1 MLRRPKTLRKY
12 HEADETQDASSETN
26 STPLCNIGLK
36 RKVRGNGT
44 LAEIKKQK
52 MKNIKINNVVN
63 NKSTKQSPNSNKNN
77 NDR

>member
-1 MLRRPKTLRKY
+1 MNGELSQINNAMP
-12 HEADETQDASSETN
+12 DATTN
-26 STPLCNIGLK
+26 DH
-36 RKVRGNGT
+36 KVMKKDS
-44 LAEIKKQK
+44 EIKKQK